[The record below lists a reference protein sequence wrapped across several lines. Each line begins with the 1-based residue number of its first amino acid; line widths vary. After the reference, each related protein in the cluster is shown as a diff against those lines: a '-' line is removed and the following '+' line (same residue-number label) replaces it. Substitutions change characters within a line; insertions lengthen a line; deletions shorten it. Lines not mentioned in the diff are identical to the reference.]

1 MGQDRRMTDY
11 TVKNLK
17 EDVPNA
23 AEQFGIE
30 EMEARFGRKALDLGS
45 FGFSYQKLA
54 PSYRQG
60 FGHFHKQQE
69 EAYVILSGTGRVK
82 VGDDIV
88 DLKEWDVIRVSPNVT
103 RQFESGPEG
112 LELIA
117 IGGEPTGD
125 TEMVEGWW
133 TD

>member
-1 MGQDRRMTDY
+1 MTDY

-17 EDVPNA
+17 EDVPNS

-30 EMEARFGRKALDLGS
+30 EMEARFGRKALELES
-45 FGFSYQKLA
+45 FGFSHQKFD
-54 PSYRQG
+54 PNYRQG
-60 FGHFHKQQE
+60 FGHVHREQE
-69 EAYVILSGTGRVK
+69 EAYVILDGSGRVK

-88 DLKEWDVIRVSPNVT
+88 DLKQWDVIRVGPGVT

-117 IGGEPTGD
+117 IGGMPPGD
-125 TEMVEGWW
+125 AETIEGWW
-133 TD
+133 SD